1 MIKMKTDLEELV
13 KKHNCL
19 VFSRYLETVQK
30 FALYDIDSFEDVAQ
44 GGLAF
49 SVGAGERVEM
59 KHDGIYQTLTISY
72 QYVFQ
77 ATEAIPDVH
86 YLRASV

>member
-1 MIKMKTDLEELV
+1 MRNAKADLEELV
-13 KKHNCL
+13 KENNCL

-30 FALYDIDSFEDVAQ
+30 FALYDIDSFEDVAH

-59 KHDGIYQTLTISY
+59 EQDGIYQTLIISY
-72 QYVFQ
+72 QYVF
-77 ATEAIPDVH
+77 
-86 YLRASV
+86 